1 MNIVVTTNKVEY
13 SGFIKVKS
21 LKEVDGI
28 VGTID
33 YLVYHKSSED
43 KDTIVDLLSKLKD
56 RANTLVYIRDKSNV
70 EQAIKI
76 IVVGSGGRYF
86 DDEFFMESSDELNA
100 LIKNFNTVTDIVE
113 LGGVNVLTD
122 FFTRYLNG
130 GSSDFNKSYL
140 TVVKEA
146 VKGMIAEYKEKDL
159 QLLQLSETAT
169 EIFAHSS
176 EIISG
181 IEGEREKLQEMLV
194 KAQEEH
200 QSTSN
205 KATAFMGMPSVLF
218 FPQVSYPKEKMIIR
232 IKDIGSCIFLT
243 SFMMGFRLYLERIK
257 NVRPKLIFVESVGSQ
272 YETKYKEYN
281 WVTQRSYKSMNNFYN
296 PIVFVNYPIK
306 DVLYRLLDDT
316 DYDTFIVI
324 DKLRNSKNHILN
336 SKGPSIK
343 YAISGESIVKKFS
356 LKSIE
361 CFSTIHEVQNTL
373 FTLPVYAEYPLDP
386 TQRER
391 LYLRSCSQF
400 YETLYN
406 SKR

>member
-1 MNIVVTTNKVEY
+1 MNIVVTTNKIDY

-21 LKEVDGI
+21 LKEVEAI

-33 YLVYHKSSED
+33 YLVYHKSNES
-43 KDTIVDLLSKLKD
+43 KDDIVDLLSRIKD
-56 RANTLVYIRDKSNV
+56 RARVLVYIRNRSKA
-70 EQAIKI
+70 EQAIQI

-86 DDEFFMESSDELNA
+86 DDEFFMESSEELNG
-100 LIKNFNTVTDIVE
+100 LIKNFTTVTDIVE

-130 GSSDFNKSYL
+130 GSADFNKSYL
-140 TVVKEA
+140 SVVKEA
-146 VKGMIAEYKEKDL
+146 VKGMIADYKEKDL

-169 EIFAHSS
+169 EIFARSS

-181 IEGEREKLQEMLV
+181 IEGEREKLQDMLT
-194 KAQEEH
+194 KAQQEH
-200 QSTSN
+200 QSS
-205 KATAFMGMPSVLF
+205 KASSFMGIPSVLF

-232 IKDIGSCIFLT
+232 IKDIGGCIFLT

-272 YETKYKEYN
+272 YETKYSEYK
-281 WVTQRSYKSMNNFYN
+281 WVTQRTSKSMGNYYN
-296 PIVFVNYPIK
+296 PVVFVNYPIK
-306 DVLYRLLDDT
+306 DVLNRLLDDT

-324 DKLRNSKNHILN
+324 DKLRNTKNHILN
-336 SKGPSIK
+336 SKGPSVK
-343 YAISGESIVKKFS
+343 YAISGSSIVDKFKLKK
-356 LKSIE
+356 ID
-361 CFSTIHEVQNTL
+361 CFTTIHVVAGTMV
-373 FTLPVYAEYPLDP
+373 TIPIYAEYPSDSA
-386 TQRER
+386 QRER

-400 YETLYN
+400 YDSLYT

>member
-1 MNIVVTTNKVEY
+1 MNIVVTTNKIDY

-21 LKEVDGI
+21 LKEVEAI

-33 YLVYHKSSED
+33 YLVYHKSNES
-43 KDTIVDLLSKLKD
+43 KDDIVDLLSRIKD
-56 RANTLVYIRDKSNV
+56 RARVLVYIRNRSKA
-70 EQAIKI
+70 EQAIQI

-86 DDEFFMESSDELNA
+86 DDEFFMESSEELNG
-100 LIKNFNTVTDIVE
+100 LIKNFTTVTDIVE

-130 GSSDFNKSYL
+130 GSADFNKSYL
-140 TVVKEA
+140 SVVKEA
-146 VKGMIAEYKEKDL
+146 AKGMIADYKEKDL

-169 EIFAHSS
+169 EIFARSS

-181 IEGEREKLQEMLV
+181 IEGEREKLQDMLT
-194 KAQEEH
+194 KAQQEH
-200 QSTSN
+200 QSS
-205 KATAFMGMPSVLF
+205 KASSFMGIPSVLF

-232 IKDIGSCIFLT
+232 IKDIGGCIFLT

-272 YETKYKEYN
+272 YETKYSEYK
-281 WVTQRSYKSMNNFYN
+281 WVTQRTSKSMGNYYN
-296 PIVFVNYPIK
+296 PVVFVNYPIK
-306 DVLYRLLDDT
+306 DVLNRLLDDT

-324 DKLRNSKNHILN
+324 DKLRNTKNHILN
-336 SKGPSIK
+336 SKGPSVK
-343 YAISGESIVKKFS
+343 YAISGSSIVDKFKLKK
-356 LKSIE
+356 ID
-361 CFSTIHEVQNTL
+361 CFTTIHEVAGTM
-373 FTLPVYAEYPLDP
+373 FTIPIYAEYPSDSA
-386 TQRER
+386 QRER

-400 YETLYN
+400 YDSLYT